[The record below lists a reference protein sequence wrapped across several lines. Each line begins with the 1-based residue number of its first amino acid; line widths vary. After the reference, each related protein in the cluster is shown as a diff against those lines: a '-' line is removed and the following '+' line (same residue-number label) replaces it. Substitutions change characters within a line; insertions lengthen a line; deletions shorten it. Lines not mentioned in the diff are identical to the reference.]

1 MDPHAQVTAGAEAD
15 EARAAWTRPIVTIPI
30 FVVIAAIA
38 GLFPSFSVSANVLI
52 VLTGGTLFWLGLTG
66 RAGRRPAPSRLGR
79 AALWWL
85 VPVLLL
91 ALVELY
97 AFTRHSDYAYPTL
110 SLLADPVLDRYLA
123 RAACYFAWLTAFW
136 GLVRR

>member
-1 MDPHAQVTAGAEAD
+1 MEPHPQVTADAEVD
-15 EARAAWTRPIVTIPI
+15 DARAWTRPLVIIPT

-38 GLFPSFSVSANVLI
+38 GLLPSFTLAANLLI

-66 RAGRRPAPSRLGR
+66 RAGRKPAPSRLGR

-85 VPVLLL
+85 VPLLLL

-110 SLLADPVLDRYLA
+110 SLLADPVLERYLA
-123 RAACYFAWLTAFW
+123 RAACYFGWLTAFW